1 MKTFFHILCAI
12 LFSGFLI
19 VVGNRCY
26 HTMSKSET
34 ESETEDHTIEIRIM
48 CEQELWL
55 DTEGLDTS
63 DSLLRDLVDM
73 CNAATAI
80 RSIFTDFDLYMRM
93 NDYESETRDAIL
105 SLDLSVVK
113 DSVTRSHLEEYRH
126 KMIGLYGVRANEVDQ
141 DVINPY
147 LYRYEADEYIADR
160 YSLTHYYN
168 IDIDELTEKLLT
180 DYWTCESVPD
190 WDSLQ
195 AKRGDLSIEQ
205 ELHTRY
211 LNSKSFDEQCIY
223 AIELAYAN
231 VAGHYVDG
239 PYLRYM
245 HRLLTCGQYSMY
257 LYSIWLR
264 WRCIYQVNYG
274 GSSKDSYIPNWFYN
288 QVRNQCL
295 CTVLKHI
302 ATHPDDMMAFNQLI
316 QLASASNIYRLGTFE
331 YGNQNALEYYELFLE
346 KQNTEDRGE

>member
-34 ESETEDHTIEIRIM
+34 IPETEDHAIEIRIM
-48 CEQELWL
+48 CDQDLWL
-55 DTEGLDTS
+55 DTEGINTS

-93 NDYESETRDAIL
+93 NDYESETREAIL

-113 DSVTRSHLEEYRH
+113 DSVTRSHLEEYRQ

-141 DVINPY
+141 EVVNPY
-147 LYRYEADEYIADR
+147 LYRFDVDEYIADR

-168 IDIDELTEKLLT
+168 IDIDELTEKLMSE
-180 DYWTCESVPD
+180 YWSCATIPD
-190 WDSLQ
+190 WDTLQ

-211 LNSKSFDEQCIY
+211 LNSRSFDEQCIY

-231 VAGHYVDG
+231 EAGHYIDD
-239 PYLRYM
+239 PYLKYLYE
-245 HRLLTCGQYSMY
+245 LLTSGEYSMY
-257 LYSIWLR
+257 LHSIWR
-264 WRCIYQVNYG
+264 HWRCMSQLNN
-274 GSSKDSYIPNWFYN
+274 GSSKDSYIPNWIYN

-295 CTVLKHI
+295 RTILKHI
-302 ATHPDDMMAFNQLI
+302 VQHPDDLMAVNQLMR
-316 QLASASNIYRLGTFE
+316 LTSYNNIYRLGPFE
-331 YGNQNALEYYELFLE
+331 HGNQNALEYYELFLE
-346 KQNTEDRGE
+346 KQNTEDREE